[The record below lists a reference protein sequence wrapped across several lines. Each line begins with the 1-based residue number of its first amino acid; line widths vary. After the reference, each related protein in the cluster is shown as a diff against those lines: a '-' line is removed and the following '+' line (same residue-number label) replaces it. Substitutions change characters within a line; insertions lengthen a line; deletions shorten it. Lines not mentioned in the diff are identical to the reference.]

1 MSEIYFT
8 SSVLSSSLFDSSL
21 SSFSLAEA
29 EKEESL
35 VDCLL
40 KSEALDRE
48 LDVGLFSSAI
58 ISPSSSPSFV
68 FWKVCGKERKDRS
81 EGTCDLLGPAGV

>member
-1 MSEIYFT
+1 MSENCFT
-8 SSVLSSSLFDSSL
+8 SSGLSSPFFDKSF
-21 SSFSLAEA
+21 SSFSLSEA

-58 ISPSSSPSFV
+58 ISLSSSPSFV
-68 FWKVCGKERKDRS
+68 FWKVCGKERNNRS
-81 EGTCDLLGPAGV
+81 EGPWDVLGPAGV